1 MKISEM
7 TNEQAA
13 EAMIRLSEPFSN
25 ICDDEEALNLIDE
38 MGKLKDMPLIKAIA
52 KALPKIVAFG
62 LQKHKADVYEIIG
75 ALLMVSTTKVAKMN
89 FAETVKA
96 VRDSYDD
103 MLASFFTQSALAEKV
118 SAKESV

>member
-38 MGKLKDMPLIKAIA
+38 MGKMKDMPLIKAIA

>member
-13 EAMIRLSEPFSN
+13 EAMIRLSGPFSN

-38 MGKLKDMPLIKAIA
+38 MGKMKDMPLIKAIA

>member
-13 EAMIRLSEPFSN
+13 EAMIRLSVPFSN

-38 MGKLKDMPLIKAIA
+38 MGKMKDMPLIKAIA